1 MLRRRFAIFAG
12 LAVTGLA
19 AIVLSFYRRDI
30 TAARKRVA
38 SGSRIAETKCGRIEY
53 AEAGKGPPVLMVHG
67 AGGGFDQ
74 GMSFGDALVE
84 RGLHVIAMSRFGY
97 LRTPLPP
104 DASPAAQAD
113 AHACLLDALGIEK
126 VAVIGASAGA
136 PSSMQLAIR
145 HPDRV
150 SALVLLVPATF
161 APRPRNAPPLTTP
174 PGTEFLFST
183 ALRSDLVF
191 WAARHA
197 APNTFIRSILATP
210 PEDLKKVSS
219 AERERVM
226 RMLDEILP
234 VSPRRLGLLNDAA
247 ITSSLERYDLEQI
260 TAPTLAISVADD
272 QFGTFAG
279 ARYSAEQI
287 PDARFVGY
295 ATGGHVW
302 AGHHDDLVAQIAAF
316 VRQSPARPDS
326 SSTRNVMAPSPAAA
340 PTTPQPAALTMRQF

>member
-1 MLRRRFAIFAG
+1 MLRRKLAIFAG
-12 LAVTGLA
+12 LAVTGVA

-53 AEAGKGPPVLMVHG
+53 MEAGKGTPVLMVHG

-74 GMSFGDALVE
+74 GMSFGDDLAV
-84 RGLHVIAMSRFGY
+84 RGLRVIAMSRFGY

-113 AHACLLDALGIEK
+113 AHVCLLDALAIEK
-126 VAVIGASAGA
+126 TAVIGASAGA
-136 PSSMQLAIR
+136 PSSLQLAIR

-161 APRPRNAPPLTTP
+161 APRPGKAQSLSTP

-191 WAARHA
+191 WAVRQAV
-197 APNTFIRSILATP
+197 PNTLIRSILATP
-210 PEDLKKVSS
+210 PEDLKNVSK

-279 ARYSAEQI
+279 ARYSAEHI

-302 AGHHDDLVAQIAAF
+302 AGHHDDLVDLIAAF
-316 VRQSPARPDS
+316 VSQSPARPDS
-326 SSTRNVMAPSPAAA
+326 ASTRNVMAPISAGSAN
-340 PTTPQPAALTMRQF
+340 

>member
-1 MLRRRFAIFAG
+1 MLRRKLAIVAG
-12 LAVTGLA
+12 LALTGLA

-38 SGSRIAETKCGRIEY
+38 SGSRIAETKCGPIEY
-53 AEAGKGPPVLMVHG
+53 AEAGKGTPVLMVHG

-74 GMSFGDALVE
+74 GMSFGDALA
-84 RGLHVIAMSRFGY
+84 RRDLHVIAMSRFGY

-113 AHACLLDALGIEK
+113 AHVCLLDALEIDK
-126 VAVIGASAGA
+126 AAVIGASAGA

-161 APRPRNAPPLTTP
+161 APRPGNAPPLTTP

-197 APNTFIRSILATP
+197 APNAFIRSILATP
-210 PEDLKKVSS
+210 PEDLKKVSK

-247 ITSSLERYDLEQI
+247 ITSSLERFDLEKI
-260 TAPTLAISVADD
+260 SAPTLIVSVADD

-279 ARYSAEQI
+279 ARYSAEHI

-302 AGHHDDLVAQIAAF
+302 AGHHDDLVSLLAAF
-316 VRQSPARPDS
+316 LRQSPAQPDS
-326 SSTRNVMAPSPAAA
+326 SSTRNVMAPPPAAA
-340 PTTPQPAALTMRQF
+340 PTTLQPAALTMRPF